1 MGERLILVTI
11 VYDDYIDMFSKACLR
26 SVFQKGNVPDLIT
39 KGYEFKYI
47 IYTTD
52 KANKARV
59 IEAIEPYRIDGVEYE
74 IKIDLDAV
82 KNTMMQ
88 TLLEDCLLE
97 DCRVLFLNPDC
108 FLSDKSLAHLAT
120 YKANNNMCLAALH
133 VRVDKDTFLSKL
145 DDIDVDIS
153 SPSLVNMGM
162 DCLHPC
168 WGQSFID
175 VDENNSY
182 TTGSAIEKIDDDLWT
197 VTFRIPNIF
206 LANFIVSDREVL
218 KKFSFY
224 DHRWPSKLMVEDRYK
239 FVGSSDFFF
248 AVELTD
254 GNQDLPPLHKG
265 MLYNDSFEVHE
276 SDEIELE
283 NIHSGINR
291 NFLAIVRGENG

>member
-1 MGERLILVTI
+1 MIERIILVTI

-26 SVFQKGNVPDLIT
+26 SVFQGGNVPYLIAR
-39 KGYEFKYI
+39 GYEFKYI

-52 KANKARV
+52 IANKVRV
-59 IEAIEPYRIDGVEYE
+59 TEAIEPYRMDGIEYE
-74 IKIDLDAV
+74 IKIDPDAV

-108 FLSDKSLAHLAT
+108 FLSDKALAHLVA
-120 YKANNNMCLAALH
+120 YKSNNNMCLAALH
-133 VRVDKDTFLSKL
+133 VRVDKDMFLSKL
-145 DDIDVDIS
+145 KATKGDIS
-153 SPSLVNMGM
+153 SSSLVSMGM
-162 DCLHPC
+162 SCLHPC

-182 TTGSAIEKIDDDLWT
+182 TTGSAIEKIEDNLWT
-197 VTFRIPNIF
+197 VTFRIPNVF
-206 LANFIVSDREVL
+206 LAHFIPSDREVL

-224 DHRWPSKLMVEDRYK
+224 DHRWPSKLMAENRYK

-265 MLYNDSFEVHE
+265 MLFNDNFEVHE
-276 SDEIELE
+276 SDEIALE
-283 NIHSGINR
+283 NIHSCINR
-291 NFLAIVRGENG
+291 NFLAIVRGEQ